1 MAMSHPPTS
10 RDVARLAGVSQ
21 ATVSYALTG
30 RGTIAA
36 TTRERVLQVAES
48 IGYRPNLAA
57 RSMRTRRSGRLAV
70 VTGATLDHQVR
81 LLTGAGEVAEAA
93 GYVMETHTVDGT
105 LEERTRRVRDLAA
118 SGQYEG
124 VLTLV
129 PVRPEALSDPS
140 GSATLEAEA
149 APVVAEATFDDQMR
163 SLGNLADAS
172 TVEVL
177 VGTLVAA
184 GYRRFVHVAGPDHFA
199 SARARRD
206 VYLASVARAAADP
219 ATADVAS
226 LGVIGGS
233 WSGDD
238 ARRAVA
244 EIPADAPPLAV
255 IAGND
260 YLAAGVVRGAAER
273 GWSVPDDLV
282 VTGWDNFEMGALM
295 MPSLTTVDV
304 DFPEA
309 GRTAMR
315 RLVATVRGEPRPD
328 PGAPIHRIVWRES
341 TGGRPGAEAVQEPPR

>member
-1 MAMSHPPTS
+1 MPQTPPTS

-36 TTRERVLQVAES
+36 ATRERVLQVAES

-70 VTGATLDHQVR
+70 VTGATLDHQLR

-93 GYVMETHTVDGT
+93 GFVMETHTVDGT
-105 LEERTRRVRDLAA
+105 LAERTGRVRDLAA

-129 PVRPEALSDPS
+129 PVLPEALSDPS
-140 GSATLEAEA
+140 GSATPADET
-149 APVVAEATFDDQMR
+149 APVVAEATFDEQMR

-172 TVEVL
+172 AVEVL

-184 GYRRFVHVAGPDHFA
+184 GYRRFVHVAGPDHYA

-219 ATADVAS
+219 ATPDVVS
-226 LGVIGGS
+226 LGVISRS

-244 EIPADAPPLAV
+244 EIPADAPPFAV

-273 GWSVPDDLV
+273 GWSVPGDLV
-282 VTGWDNFEMGALM
+282 VTGWDNFAMGALM
-295 MPSLTTVDV
+295 MPSLTSVDV

-315 RLVATVRGEPRPD
+315 RLLAAVRGEPRP
-328 PGAPIHRIVWRES
+328 PAGAPIHRIVWRES
-341 TGGRPGAEAVQEPPR
+341 TGDLPGAEAVQEPPR

>member
-1 MAMSHPPTS
+1 MPQPLPTS

-36 TTRERVLQVAES
+36 ATRERVLEVADS

-70 VTGATLDHQVR
+70 ITGVTLDNQLR
-81 LLTGAGEVAEAA
+81 LLAGASEVAEAA

-105 LEERTRRVRDLAA
+105 VDERTARVRDLAA

-129 PVRPEALSDPS
+129 PVLPEALTSGPSDRDGEPADD
-140 GSATLEAEA
+140 GTT
-149 APVVAEATFDDQMR
+149 PVVAEATFDEQMR
-163 SLGNLADAS
+163 TLGDLADAS
-172 TVEVL
+172 TVEVF
-177 VGTLVAA
+177 VETLVAA
-184 GYRRFVHVAGPDHFA
+184 GYRRFAHVAGPEQYA

-206 VYLASVARAAADP
+206 VFLSAVARAAADP
-219 ATADVAS
+219 ATPDVVS
-226 LGVIGGS
+226 LGVLGGS

-244 EIPADAPPLAV
+244 EIPADALPVAV
-255 IAGND
+255 IAAND
-260 YLAAGVVRGAAER
+260 HLAAGVVRGAAER
-273 GWSVPDDLV
+273 GWSVPADLV
-282 VTGWDNFEMGALM
+282 VTGWDNVEIGALM
-295 MPSLTTVDV
+295 IPSLTTVDV

-309 GRTAMR
+309 GRAAMR
-315 RLVATVRGEPRPD
+315 RLIAAIRGEPRP
-328 PGAPIHRIVWRES
+328 PAGGPIHRLVWRES
-341 TGGRPGAEAVQEPPR
+341 TGPADALPT